1 MTSAENTAVA
11 LTAQL
16 DETWASIDLLCRG
29 LAAEQWLTP
38 TPCPGW
44 TVADQ
49 VAHIVG
55 TESML
60 AGEPTPKEEA
70 ADLPAHVHNDI
81 GRANERWV
89 TDLRRCD
96 PADLLDEFRRITA
109 LRLEALRALTDAQW
123 EEPSWTPVGQADY
136 RRFMQIRVFD
146 SWVHEQ
152 DMRSAVGQPGHGD
165 GPAAE
170 QAIDEIERAL
180 GYVIG
185 KRAGAPDGT
194 SVMIDLIGPVFRS
207 IHVAVDGRAA
217 VVAALP
223 DAADVTLRLGSD
235 TFAALACGRVDPAE
249 VTVVLEGD
257 GELGRRITA
266 NLAFTI

>member
-1 MTSAENTAVA
+1 MTSAENTAAA

-16 DETWASIDLLCRG
+16 AETWSSIDLLCRE
-29 LAAEQWLTP
+29 LTAEQWLTP
-38 TPCPGW
+38 TACPGW

-49 VAHIVG
+49 LAHIVG

-60 AGEPTPKEEA
+60 AGEPTPTEEA
-70 ADLPAHVHNDI
+70 ADLPSHVHNDI

-89 TDLRRCD
+89 TGLRRSG
-96 PADLLDEFRRITA
+96 PTDLLQEFQRITGR
-109 LRLEALRALTDAQW
+109 RLESLRALPDAQW

-152 DMRSAVGQPGHGD
+152 DIRSAVGRPGHGD

-170 QAIDEIERAL
+170 QAIDEVERAL

-185 KRAGAPDGT
+185 KRAGAPDAS
-194 SVMIDLIGPVFRS
+194 SVTIDLTGPVDRR
-207 IHVAVDGRAA
+207 IHVLVDGRAA

-223 DAADVTLRLGSD
+223 DTADVTVRLDSV

-249 VTVVLEGD
+249 VAVVIEGD
-257 GELGRRITA
+257 QELGQRIAT

>member
-1 MTSAENTAVA
+1 MDTGGAN
-11 LTAQL
+11 QL
-16 DETWASIDLLCRG
+16 
-29 LAAEQWLTP
+29 P
-38 TPCPGW
+38 TIH
-44 TVADQ
+44 AD
-49 VAHIVG
+49 
-55 TESML
+55 
-60 AGEPTPKEEA
+60 
-70 ADLPAHVHNDI
+70 
-81 GRANERWV
+81 
-89 TDLRRCD
+89 
-96 PADLLDEFRRITA
+96 
-109 LRLEALRALTDAQW
+109 
-123 EEPSWTPVGQADY
+123 
-136 RRFMQIRVFD
+136 RVFD

-185 KRAGAPDGT
+185 KRAGAPDAS
-194 SVMIDLIGPVFRS
+194 SVTIELTGPVIRS

-223 DAADVTLRLGSD
+223 GAADVTIRLGSD

-249 VTVVLEGD
+249 VAVAIEGD
-257 GELGRRITA
+257 QELGRRIAT